1 MSDYAITFRWIRT
14 IQDRD
19 WPKTKPSRRA
29 IMAVAFIIGRYCD
42 KDGSNIECSLNTI
55 THKAGISRRTVIE
68 VLDLLVKE
76 SLLQRDG
83 KARGGVI
90 RYRMI
95 LGGSE
100 QRLKST
106 STPTALCQKDENSIT
121 TNDAVRDSLTLAHTA
136 DKKTTPPDN
145 FTTIATSTITPTP
158 PQAHDPELLR
168 NDIRT
173 IYANRHVR
181 DAIRKGEFT
190 DEATLRAKYADDKDA
205 RNFIVDE
212 FRLFTNEVI
221 EQISFNGFFSAFASD
236 ECIVFFDGCG
246 EFLQL
251 HWRQVRDARRQK
263 LDYVDDAT
271 DESFALLTVSDLLE
285 LIDDYFSL
293 AALVV
298 CARYQN
304 HHPQLKR
311 ERCKTEA
318 ELYYEGDELGLTL
331 DEELITLETFNRDI
345 NQYRDKYHRTK
356 QHA

>member
-1 MSDYAITFRWIRT
+1 
-14 IQDRD
+14 
-19 WPKTKPSRRA
+19 
-29 IMAVAFIIGRYCD
+29 MAVAFIIGRYCD

-100 QRLKST
+100 RVLTST
-106 STPTALCQKDENSIT
+106 SIPTALCQKDENSTT

-145 FTTIATSTITPTP
+145 FTTIATSTITPSP

-190 DEATLRAKYADDKDA
+190 DLETLRVKYPNVHDAHDWIKDWFSIFVADYLDQIAWNKHFNP
-205 RNFIVDE
+205 RISE
-212 FRLFTNEVI
+212 I
-221 EQISFNGFFSAFASD
+221 GISFLEVSE
-236 ECIVFFDGCG
+236 ECTKYHQK
-246 EFLQL
+246 L
-251 HWRQVRDARRQK
+251 VRAAK
-263 LDYVDDAT
+263 AKNLDYVDD
-271 DESFALLTVSDLLE
+271 DEWWKELSVSELE
-285 LIDDYFSL
+285 YLMDDYLLLSSEIIR
-293 AALVV
+293 AKYVK
-298 CARYQN
+298 
-304 HHPQLKR
+304 HHPQLDALR
-311 ERCKTEA
+311 YETDD

-331 DEELITLETFNRDI
+331 DTDLITLETFNRDI
-345 NQYRDKYHRTK
+345 NRYINDYNQTK